1 MSKEQIN
8 ELRKKAKEKN
18 KPQFLK
24 LYENDKA
31 IALLMVFPDGNLRV
45 RLASKLQF
53 NKQYINFRESDE
65 IKKVKSLLNKLE
77 KEKELL
83 EELDNQFN
91 MF

>member
-1 MSKEQIN
+1 VSKEKI
-8 ELRKKAKEKN
+8 EKLVERAKSQN

-45 RLASKLQF
+45 RVASKIQF

-65 IKKVKSLLNKLE
+65 ISQVKEILQKLE
-77 KEKELL
+77 EEKNILEYLDKQNLL
-83 EELDNQFN
+83 
-91 MF
+91 

>member
-1 MSKEQIN
+1 MSKEKI
-8 ELRKKAKEKN
+8 EKLVERAKSQN

-45 RLASKLQF
+45 RVASKIQF

-65 IKKVKSLLNKLE
+65 ISQVKEILQKLE
-77 KEKELL
+77 EEKNILEYLDKQNLL
-83 EELDNQFN
+83 
-91 MF
+91 

>member
-1 MSKEQIN
+1 VSKEKIE
-8 ELRKKAKEKN
+8 ELFERAKSQN

-45 RLASKLQF
+45 RVASKLQF

-65 IKKVKSLLNKLE
+65 ISKVKEILQKLE
-77 KEKELL
+77 EERNILEYLDKQNLL
-83 EELDNQFN
+83 
-91 MF
+91 

>member
-1 MSKEQIN
+1 MSKEKI
-8 ELRKKAKEKN
+8 EKLFERAKSQN

-45 RLASKLQF
+45 RVASKLQF

-65 IKKVKSLLNKLE
+65 ILKLKEILQKLE
-77 KEKELL
+77 EEKNILEYLDKQNLL
-83 EELDNQFN
+83 
-91 MF
+91 